1 MLIREPMVQATHFY
15 LREAPDDN
23 EARRRERHEA
33 FASDVRHHLEALSGW
48 LALPAPALPPI
59 PVWQGAPPDEPRLL
73 VAAEPLR
80 GLSNATASLSAY
92 ILRNMFALR
101 LTVTR
106 AGEHDQGAWA
116 MLDDVLN
123 RPPHTPSWLSMTRY
137 WCGIAPR
144 LPEDLEQGGIKTHF
158 GVLSL
163 GNGEQ
168 PHVLVYPDARTQAR
182 AEWFLGQQAL
192 QLDWY
197 LVMARYRLDTY
208 TDHASRAARQQQA
221 ALDRVLRAAQTWGPA
236 SNLTGRSALV
246 PLQVELDTLES
257 TYREVLADLTHT
269 HAAAHE
275 LRTLAAEYRLA
286 LMRSGLWDS
295 APTVWEARA
304 QRLELWHAQVEA
316 DLRYV
321 EEALQRIDLAFR
333 VLNTRAALLQNERER
348 LLMGLIAVIGLALT
362 AVLVVDTNPFR
373 LALRLLVLAL
383 LALAGWWGW
392 RRWSRGRGRG
402 NRE

>member
-15 LREAPDDN
+15 LREASDDN

-33 FASDVRHHLEALSGW
+33 FASDVCHHLEALAGW
-48 LALPAPALPPI
+48 LALPAPVLPPI

-144 LPEDLEQGGIKTHF
+144 LPEDLEQGGIKTYF

-333 VLNTRAALLQNERER
+333 ALNTRAALLQNERER
-348 LLMGLIAVIGLALT
+348 LLMGLIAVIGLALI
-362 AVLVVDTNPFR
+362 AVLVVDTNPVR
-373 LALRLLVLAL
+373 LVLRLLVLIA

-392 RRWSRGRGRG
+392 RRWSRRG
-402 NRE
+402 E